1 MPGQVV
7 ASGAD
12 NRLEVFVVGGDG
24 GLWHI
29 WQTLPNNGWS
39 NWVSHGTPG
48 NLLFTSPPA
57 VIRNRERRLELFIA
71 GSDGHISHIW
81 QPTPNGAW
89 SNWWVHDGPPNGV
102 QGAPAV
108 GINQDGRLEVF
119 VVERGSHWL
128 YSQPQ
133 TAPSNGW
140 APNWFNFGA
149 PPNVRLASSPAVG
162 ANADGRLEVFVVGSD
177 GLLWKKDQTAPNN
190 GWSDW
195 LPHGAPSNGVRWNN
209 SPVVTSNADG
219 RLELFMVGTDRQ
231 LWHEWQ
237 TAPNSGWSR
246 WESLGSPPAGLSGFG
261 APALGSNAAIGPA
274 GRLEVFVVGEDG
286 SWWHRWQIA
295 PNGGWAG
302 WDNSLHVRA
311 GAGHGDLVVGTNAD
325 GRLEVFGSGGD
336 LVHTWQDP
344 GSDTL
349 WWKGPTDQGF
359 PVGNPPRQLGRSSQQ
374 YRSVRLELAN
384 DERLISS
391 SMHRH

>member
-261 APALGSNAAIGPA
+261 APALGSNAAIGWA
-274 GRLEVFVVGEDG
+274 TGGVRGRRGRLLVAPVADRAEWRLGGLGQFFACKGG
-286 SWWHRWQIA
+286 SWTRRL
-295 PNGGWAG
+295 GGRNQRRRSAG
-302 WDNSLHVRA
+302 GVRKWRRF
-311 GAGHGDLVVGTNAD
+311 GAHLA
-325 GRLEVFGSGGD
+325 GSGLRHP
-336 LVHTWQDP
+336 LVERAHRSRFSGRQ
-344 GSDTL
+344 S
-349 WWKGPTDQGF
+349 
-359 PVGNPPRQLGRSSQQ
+359 PRQLGRSSQQ
-374 YRSVRLELAN
+374 CRSVRLELAN